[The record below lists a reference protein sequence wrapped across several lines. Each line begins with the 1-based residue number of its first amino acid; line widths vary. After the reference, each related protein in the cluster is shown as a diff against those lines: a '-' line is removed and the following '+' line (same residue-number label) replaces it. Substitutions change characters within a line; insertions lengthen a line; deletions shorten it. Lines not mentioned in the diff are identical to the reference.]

1 MGSLLGSALTYAAL
15 LSTGQINAPVA
26 NVPGTTPTPLVAPS
40 ITPAPLPGDRSAVTA
55 AAESVSPAVV
65 TITVRAGEATD
76 PFALPETGIGSG
88 IIYDAAGWILTNR
101 HVVADATQVTVELH
115 DGRQVTGTVYGVD
128 TLTDLAIVKI
138 DANDLHP
145 APIGDSASL
154 EPGQTAIVIGSALG
168 TFTDSVTSGVIS
180 ALGRSLAVTD
190 PLTNERRQLR
200 NLIQTDAAINPGN
213 SGGPLVDI
221 NGQVV
226 GVSTAYAE
234 GAQGIFFAIPI
245 NIAKPIMRQAIAG
258 EPLTRPWIGIIYVT
272 LNRNLATQ
280 NDLPIDYGAWL
291 SPDTAT
297 GEPAV
302 IDGSPAQAAGLNVGD
317 IVTAIDGR
325 RIDATNGLDD
335 ILSLYEPGDRLTL
348 SVLRGG
354 EELQIGIT
362 LGVRPAGL
370 E

>member
-1 MGSLLGSALTYAAL
+1 
-15 LSTGQINAPVA
+15 
-26 NVPGTTPTPLVAPS
+26 
-40 ITPAPLPGDRSAVTA
+40 
-55 AAESVSPAVV
+55 
-65 TITVRAGEATD
+65 
-76 PFALPETGIGSG
+76 
-88 IIYDAAGWILTNR
+88 
-101 HVVADATQVTVELH
+101 
-115 DGRQVTGTVYGVD
+115 VD